1 MIGTKSTEEVP
12 MAAPALT
19 AVLDSAGVQYEVIPH
34 AHSETAA
41 DEARALGLPLDGVA
55 KTLVVETAQ
64 GNVRAVLP
72 ASERISTT
80 KVAELLGE
88 RRKSIHLVPEET
100 LRSEYPEFEFGAVP
114 PIGGAH
120 RDRVIVDTNVAGHDS
135 IVLEAGSH
143 DDSIR
148 IATDDLVR
156 IADARIA
163 DICVEE

>member
-1 MIGTKSTEEVP
+1 

-19 AVLDSAGVQYEVIPH
+19 EVLDSAGVKYEVIPH

-55 KTLVVETAQ
+55 KTLVIETPH
-64 GNVRAVLP
+64 GNIRAVLP

-80 KVAELLGE
+80 KLAKVLNE
-88 RRKSIHLVPEET
+88 RRKSIHMVPEET

-120 RDRVIVDTNVAGHDS
+120 RDRVIVDSRVVDHNS

-148 IATDDLVR
+148 IASEDLIRV
-156 IADARIA
+156 ASAEVA
-163 DICVEE
+163 EICAEE

>member
-1 MIGTKSTEEVP
+1 
-12 MAAPALT
+12 MAATALT
-19 AVLDSAGVQYEVIPH
+19 EVLDSAGIQYEVIPH

-55 KTLVVETAQ
+55 KTLVLETAD

-72 ASERISTT
+72 ASERISTA
-80 KVAELLGE
+80 KLAELLDE
-88 RRKSIHLVPEET
+88 RRKGIHLVPEES
-100 LRSEYPEFEFGAVP
+100 LRADYPEFEFGAVP

-120 RDRVIVDTNVAGHDS
+120 ADRVIVDSRVADHES

-148 IATDDLVR
+148 IATADLIRV
-156 IADARIA
+156 ADAQVAEICA
-163 DICVEE
+163 DE

>member
-1 MIGTKSTEEVP
+1 

-19 AVLDSAGVQYEVIPH
+19 EVLDSAGVQYEVIPH
-34 AHSETAA
+34 AHSETSA
-41 DEARALGLPLDGVA
+41 DEARALGLPLHGVA

-64 GNVRAVLP
+64 GNIRAVLP
-72 ASERISTT
+72 ASERISSA
-80 KVAELLGE
+80 KLAELLGE
-88 RRKSIHLVPEET
+88 RRKSIHLVAEET
-100 LRSEYPEFEFGAVP
+100 LRTDYPEFEFGAVP

-120 RDRVIVDTNVAGHDS
+120 RDPVIVDTHVAGHDS

-143 DDSIR
+143 DESIR

-156 IADARIA
+156 VAKARIA